1 MEETTTDPLVVS
13 LSPIPMDQRQTTPMG
28 FSRHALP
35 LLLGWFVCSCGL
47 TPDRPKI
54 EANSLFGRPLER
66 IIPEGDRFETLAED
80 LSQARLSWS
89 AEQNE
94 ANAIWVGRRL
104 GYLGRYSEAIEWF
117 SARLQEFPDSYR
129 LLRHRG
135 HRHISL
141 RKFATAEADL
151 ARAWALAQDHPNRI
165 EPDGAPN
172 AFNIPRSTDHGNIL
186 YHLALA
192 IHLQGRWE
200 DSAVAWTACQE
211 AATNDDSR
219 ASALNWRY
227 QALMRAG
234 RSAEGQEAVLG
245 VRSDWDVI
253 ENHAYLELC
262 LLYAGRLGLSDVL
275 GSGSDAIQSVTR
287 RYGVSAWRYANGD
300 VKGARAD
307 WIALVESGPWN
318 AFGVIAAEADLARA
332 R

>member
-1 MEETTTDPLVVS
+1 M
-13 LSPIPMDQRQTTPMG
+13 PI
-28 FSRHALP
+28 SRFTAA
-35 LLLGWFVCSCGL
+35 LLLGSLLGSCGL
-47 TPDRPKI
+47 TPDRPVI
-54 EANSLFGRPLER
+54 EGASLFGRPLEQ
-66 IIPEGDRFETLAED
+66 IVPEGDRLERLKGD
-80 LSQARLSWS
+80 LSQARSLWS
-89 AEQNE
+89 AETNE

-117 SARLQEFPDSYR
+117 TARLQEFPGSYR

-141 RKFATAEADL
+141 REFARAEVDL
-151 ARAWALAQDHPNRI
+151 TQAWALARDHPNRI

-200 DSAVAWTACQE
+200 ESATAWTACQE

-227 QALMRAG
+227 QALMRAA
-234 RSAEGQEAVLG
+234 RPAEAREAVSKA
-245 VRSDWDVI
+245 RADWDVI
-253 ENHAYLELC
+253 ENLAYLDLC
-262 LLYAGRLGLSDVL
+262 LLYAGRLEFSDVV
-275 GSGSDAIQSVTR
+275 GSESDAIQDVTR
-287 RYGVSAWRYANGD
+287 RYGVSAWRYA
-300 VKGARAD
+300 KGEVEEARAD
-307 WIALVESGPWN
+307 WSALVESGPWN

>member
-1 MEETTTDPLVVS
+1 MPISRFTVPFLFGALV
-13 LSPIPMDQRQTTPMG
+13 G
-28 FSRHALP
+28 
-35 LLLGWFVCSCGL
+35 SCGL
-47 TPDRPKI
+47 TPHKPAI
-54 EANSLFGRPLER
+54 EGTSLFGDSLER
-66 IIPEGDRFETLAED
+66 VVPEGERLERLRRD
-80 LSQARLSWS
+80 LSEARSLWS
-89 AEQNE
+89 AEPKE

-117 SARLQEFPDSYR
+117 TARLQEYPDSYR

-141 RKFATAEADL
+141 REFAHAEADL
-151 ARAWALAQDHPNRI
+151 TRAWALARDHANQI

-200 DSAVAWTACQE
+200 ESAKAWTACQE

-234 RSAEGQEAVLG
+234 RPNEAREALFG

-253 ENHAYLELC
+253 ENHAYLDLC
-262 LLYAGRLGLSDVL
+262 LLYADRLDLSDVV
-275 GSGSDAIQSVTR
+275 GSESDAIQDVTR
-287 RYGVSAWRYANGD
+287 RYGVSAWRYAKGD

-307 WIALVESGPWN
+307 WSALVESGPWN

>member
-1 MEETTTDPLVVS
+1 MS
-13 LSPIPMDQRQTTPMG
+13 LSRL
-28 FSRHALP
+28 ALA
-35 LLLGWFVCSCGL
+35 LVLGSSVGSCGL
-47 TPDRPKI
+47 TPDSSGI
-54 EANSLFGRPLER
+54 EATSLFGRPLER
-66 IIPEGDRFETLAED
+66 IVPEGDRLKQLTGD
-80 LSQARLSWS
+80 LSQARSLWNTEPS
-89 AEQNE
+89 E

-104 GYLGRYSEAIEWF
+104 GYLGRYSEAIGWF
-117 SARLQEFPDSYR
+117 TARMQEFPDSYR

-141 RKFATAEADL
+141 REFARAEADL
-151 ARAWALAQDHPNRI
+151 TRAWALARDHPNRI

-192 IHLQGRWE
+192 IHLQGRWGE
-200 DSAVAWTACQE
+200 SADAWTACQE

-234 RSAEGQEAVLG
+234 RPVEAREAVSKA
-245 VRSDWDVI
+245 RADWDVI
-253 ENHAYLELC
+253 ENLAYLDLC
-262 LLYAGRLGLSDVL
+262 LLYAGRLERSDVV
-275 GSGSDAIQSVTR
+275 GSQSDAIQDVTR
-287 RYGVSAWRYANGD
+287 RYGVSAWRYA
-300 VKGARAD
+300 KGEVEEARAD
-307 WIALVESGPWN
+307 WSGLVESGPWN

>member
-1 MEETTTDPLVVS
+1 V
-13 LSPIPMDQRQTTPMG
+13 
-28 FSRHALP
+28 
-35 LLLGWFVCSCGL
+35 
-47 TPDRPKI
+47 I
-54 EANSLFGRPLER
+54 EGTSLFGASLER
-66 IIPEGDRFETLAED
+66 VTPEGERLERLERD
-80 LSQARLSWS
+80 LSEARSLWS

-129 LLRHRG
+129 LLRHLG
-135 HRHISL
+135 HRRISL
-141 RKFATAEADL
+141 RQFASAEADL
-151 ARAWALAQDHPNRI
+151 ARAWALARDHPNRI

-172 AFNIPRSTDHGNIL
+172 TFNIPRSTDHGNIL

-200 DSAVAWTACQE
+200 ESANAWTACQE

-234 RSAEGQEAVLG
+234 RPHEARETVSKA
-245 VRSDWDVI
+245 RSDWDVI
-253 ENHAYLELC
+253 ENHAYLDLC

-275 GSGSDAIQSVTR
+275 GSGSDAIQDVTR
-287 RYGVSAWRYANGD
+287 RYGVSAWRYAAGE
-300 VKGARAD
+300 VEGAQAE
-307 WIALVESGPWN
+307 WTALVESGPWN

>member
-1 MEETTTDPLVVS
+1 V
-13 LSPIPMDQRQTTPMG
+13 
-28 FSRHALP
+28 
-35 LLLGWFVCSCGL
+35 
-47 TPDRPKI
+47 I
-54 EANSLFGRPLER
+54 EGTSLFGASLER
-66 IIPEGDRFETLAED
+66 VTPEGERLERLERD
-80 LSQARLSWS
+80 LSEARSLWS

-129 LLRHRG
+129 LLRHLG
-135 HRHISL
+135 HRRISL
-141 RKFATAEADL
+141 RQFASAEADL
-151 ARAWALAQDHPNRI
+151 TRAWALARDHPNRI

-172 AFNIPRSTDHGNIL
+172 TFNIPRSTDHGNIL

-200 DSAVAWTACQE
+200 ESANAWTACQE

-219 ASALNWRY
+219 TSALNWRY

-234 RSAEGQEAVLG
+234 RPHEARETVSKA
-245 VRSDWDVI
+245 RSDWDVI
-253 ENHAYLELC
+253 ENHAYLDLC

-275 GSGSDAIQSVTR
+275 GSGSDAIQDVTR
-287 RYGVSAWRYANGD
+287 RYGVSAWRYAAGE
-300 VKGARAD
+300 VEGAQAE
-307 WIALVESGPWN
+307 WTALVESGPWN

>member
-1 MEETTTDPLVVS
+1 MS
-13 LSPIPMDQRQTTPMG
+13 LSRL
-28 FSRHALP
+28 ALA
-35 LLLGWFVCSCGL
+35 LLLGSLVGSCGL
-47 TPDRPKI
+47 TPDSPGI
-54 EANSLFGRPLER
+54 EAASLFGRPLER
-66 IIPEGDRFETLAED
+66 IVPKGDRLERLKGDLA
-80 LSQARLSWS
+80 QARSLWNAGPS
-89 AEQNE
+89 E

-117 SARLQEFPDSYR
+117 TARLREFPDSYR

-141 RKFATAEADL
+141 REFTRAEADL
-151 ARAWALAQDHPNRI
+151 TRAWALARDHPNRI

-200 DSAVAWTACQE
+200 ESANAWTACQK

-234 RSAEGQEAVLG
+234 RSNEAREAVAR
-245 VRSDWDVI
+245 VRPDWDVI
-253 ENHAYLELC
+253 ENHAYLDLC
-262 LLYAGRLGLSDVL
+262 LLYAGRLDLSDVV
-275 GSGSDAIQSVTR
+275 GSESDAIQDVTR
-287 RYGVSAWRYANGD
+287 RYGASAWRYANGD
-300 VKGARAD
+300 VEGARAD
-307 WIALVESGPWN
+307 WSALVESGPWN
-318 AFGVIAAEADLARA
+318 AFGVIAAEADLARPPEE
-332 R
+332 

>member
-1 MEETTTDPLVVS
+1 VGE
-13 LSPIPMDQRQTTPMG
+13 R
-28 FSRHALP
+28 
-35 LLLGWFVCSCGL
+35 
-47 TPDRPKI
+47 
-54 EANSLFGRPLER
+54 LER
-66 IIPEGDRFETLAED
+66 LERD
-80 LSQARLSWS
+80 LSEARSLWS

-135 HRHISL
+135 HRRISL
-141 RKFATAEADL
+141 RQFASAEADL
-151 ARAWALAQDHPNRI
+151 TRAWALARDHPNRI

-172 AFNIPRSTDHGNIL
+172 TFNIPRSTDHGNIL

-200 DSAVAWTACQE
+200 ESANAWTACQE

-227 QALMRAG
+227 QSLMRAG
-234 RSAEGQEAVLG
+234 RPNEAREAVSHA
-245 VRSDWDVI
+245 RSDWDVI
-253 ENHAYLELC
+253 ENYAYLDLC
-262 LLYAGRLGLSDVL
+262 LLYAGRLELSDVV
-275 GSGSDAIQSVTR
+275 GSESDAIQDVTR
-287 RYGVSAWRYANGD
+287 RYGVSAWRYAAGE
-300 VKGARAD
+300 VEGARAA
-307 WIALVESGPWN
+307 WSALVEAGPWN
-318 AFGVIAAEADLARA
+318 AFGVIAAEADLARV

>member
-1 MEETTTDPLVVS
+1 M
-13 LSPIPMDQRQTTPMG
+13 
-28 FSRHALP
+28 
-35 LLLGWFVCSCGL
+35 
-47 TPDRPKI
+47 I
-54 EANSLFGRPLER
+54 EGTSLFGASLER
-66 IIPEGDRFETLAED
+66 VTPEGERLERLERD
-80 LSQARLSWS
+80 LSEARSLWS

-129 LLRHRG
+129 LLRHLG
-135 HRHISL
+135 HRRISL
-141 RKFATAEADL
+141 RQFASAEADL
-151 ARAWALAQDHPNRI
+151 TRAWALARDHPNRI

-172 AFNIPRSTDHGNIL
+172 TFNIPRSTDHGNIL

-200 DSAVAWTACQE
+200 ESANAWTACQE

-234 RSAEGQEAVLG
+234 RPHEAREMVSKA
-245 VRSDWDVI
+245 RSDWDVI
-253 ENHAYLELC
+253 ENHAYLDLC

-275 GSGSDAIQSVTR
+275 GSGSDAIQDVTR
-287 RYGVSAWRYANGD
+287 RYGVSAWRYAAGE
-300 VKGARAD
+300 VEGAQAE
-307 WIALVESGPWN
+307 WTALVESGPWN